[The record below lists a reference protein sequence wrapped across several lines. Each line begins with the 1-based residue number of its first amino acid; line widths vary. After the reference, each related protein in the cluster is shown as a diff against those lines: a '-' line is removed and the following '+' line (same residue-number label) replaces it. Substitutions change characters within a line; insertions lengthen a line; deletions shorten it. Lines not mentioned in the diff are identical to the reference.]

1 VEAAAIMGVMN
12 RNPNKPANELLQQI
26 NGWPLLPRK
35 IFPASLTPV
44 KDALSHTLAATS
56 ATAASTTA
64 SSGNAA
70 ATILGLAAA
79 GDLAAAQAAAAAAPF
94 AITAAP
100 PGLSKELEKT
110 LDDIEAAA
118 AGRAGPAVQ
127 DAPTKPKT
135 GPIKPNEKL
144 SKVPKG
150 LGGSVLQPPA
160 KKQQQREQQQQQGRR
175 EKELA
180 DRKAYLKNFWYAA
193 GKGWWWRL
201 RYLAYVCRCVRRSAC
216 GSLWQLESWIIAVV
230 HQHRL
235 IAALF
240 SLVLTSPVLVIC

>member
-1 VEAAAIMGVMN
+1 MGVMS

-56 ATAASTTA
+56 ATASSTTV
-64 SSGNAA
+64 SSANGAA
-70 ATILGLAAA
+70 AAAILSSAAA
-79 GDLAAAQAAAAAAPF
+79 GDLAAAQAAASAAPV

-100 PGLSKELEKT
+100 PGLSKELEKA

-127 DAPTKPKT
+127 EPPTTTKPKT
-135 GPIKPNEKL
+135 GPIKPKEKL
-144 SKVPKG
+144 HKMPKG
-150 LGGSVLQPPA
+150 MGGSVLRPPA
-160 KKQQQREQQQQQGRR
+160 EKQQQREQQQSRR

-193 GKGWWWRL
+193 GKIRW
-201 RYLAYVCRCVRRSAC
+201 CRDGVVVCVRGALC
-216 GSLWQLESWIIAVV
+216 LGV
-230 HQHRL
+230 
-235 IAALF
+235 AAANGG
-240 SLVLTSPVLVIC
+240 

>member
-1 VEAAAIMGVMN
+1 MGVMS

-56 ATAASTTA
+56 ATASSTTV
-64 SSGNAA
+64 SSANGAA
-70 ATILGLAAA
+70 AAAILSSAAV
-79 GDLAAAQAAAAAAPF
+79 GDLAAAQAAASAAPM

-100 PGLSKELEKT
+100 SGLSKELEKT

-127 DAPTKPKT
+127 EPATKPKT
-135 GPIKPNEKL
+135 GPIKPKEKL
-144 SKVPKG
+144 HKMPKG
-150 LGGSVLQPPA
+150 MGGSVLRPPA
-160 KKQQQREQQQQQGRR
+160 EKQQQREQQQSRR

-193 GKGWWWRL
+193 G
-201 RYLAYVCRCVRRSAC
+201 RR
-216 GSLWQLESWIIAVV
+216 GGEERVV
-230 HQHRL
+230 L
-235 IAALF
+235 
-240 SLVLTSPVLVIC
+240 